1 MPAWGRIVVLCIW
14 LVAGGA
20 SVVPGG
26 VRADDAI
33 DFNIA
38 AQDLDAAIGAFAEA
52 SGAQVLYETALTA
65 GYRSAAIKGRLPR
78 EVALQSLL
86 RGTTLKARFTG
97 PDTFTIVLPDTARE
111 HGSPRPPGSATP
123 PPGVRLRL
131 SRDGRFL
138 GAVQADVLNVLC
150 HAPLIRPGSYRVAI
164 RLWIG
169 VDGGVAD
176 ADVVG
181 STGST
186 ARDAAIATAL
196 RQLRFAVAPPPAMP
210 QPLVVVIEPRDPAH
224 NGDCSRADANAAPR
238 AGASR

>member
-1 MPAWGRIVVLCIW
+1 MLAWGRIVALCIW

-20 SVVPGG
+20 SAAPGG
-26 VRADDAI
+26 ARADDAI

-38 AQDLDAAIGAFAEA
+38 AQDLDAAIDAFAEA
-52 SGAQVLYETALTA
+52 SGAQVLYESALTA
-65 GYRSAAIKGRLPR
+65 EHRSAAIKGRLRR

-86 RGTTLKARFTG
+86 RRTPLKARFTG

-111 HGSPRPPGSATP
+111 HGYPRPPGSATP
-123 PPGVRLRL
+123 PPGARLRL

-138 GAVQADVLNVLC
+138 GAVQTDVLNVLC
-150 HAPLIRPGSYRVAI
+150 HAPLIRPGSYRVTM

-169 VDGGVAD
+169 ADGDVAD

-196 RQLRFAVAPPPAMP
+196 RQLRFAVAPPPEMQ

-224 NGDCSRADANAAPR
+224 TGDCSRADANAAPR